1 LALNPGEILANAFD
15 GQFDLIRWPGIDQ
28 KDVILSVLHR
38 RLTANAA
45 QR

>member
-1 LALNPGEILANAFD
+1 MLNLREFFD
-15 GQFDLIRWPGIDQ
+15 APHGQFDLVRWPGIDQ